1 MLAEAVLTAALSPL
15 LLAGL
20 RRVDGLFHRE
30 EPGLLR

>member
-1 MLAEAVLTAALSPL
+1 MLGEALLTAALAPI